1 MAIIEGIGDEIIHIA
16 IGIGVIILGML
27 AWWST
32 HIRDVALYRT
42 IVIVERN
49 RRNNNNN
56 NNVIDNN
63 HQTEPLGGIPVSRS
77 VHTTLRT
84 FNETESEVDNAPN
97 EEEEVSPLSELDN
110 QEEEEEGG
118 PTPPQPSLQS
128 ERPLLVGD
136 YVNPSLQNPP
146 TPDTPD
152 QETDTPASVGEG
164 GSSDDSDIRIRL
176 KYLNDEERVV
186 DGKLNELL
194 GDFKQRHFRSELSSN
209 KVVRL
214 IYNGHILAQDRSTL
228 GACGVFNNCVIHCL
242 VHPMRNQSHPS
253 TTEGTRR
260 QTGHAH
266 HHNHHEA
273 AANGRDGST
282 INDRGD
288 EWGDLGGI
296 FYILISIILC
306 SAWYWRF
313 QHSHLFSFTAT
324 AALSSIT
331 AIFSIFVFSI
341 TFFHNDEIPI
351 EIM

>member
-1 MAIIEGIGDEIIHIA
+1 MTIIEGIGDEIIHIGIA
-16 IGIGVIILGML
+16 IGVVILGML

-63 HQTEPLGGIPVSRS
+63 QTEPLGGIPVSRS

-84 FNETESEVDNAPN
+84 FNGIESEVDSTPIA
-97 EEEEVSPLSELDN
+97 EEASPLSEVDN
-110 QEEEEEGG
+110 QEEEEEG
-118 PTPPQPSLQS
+118 PSPQSSLQS

-146 TPDTPD
+146 SPNPPTTDNPD
-152 QETDTPASVGEG
+152 QETDTPAGGETEPG
-164 GSSDDSDIRIRL
+164 DDSEIRIRL

-194 GDFKQRHFRSELSSN
+194 GDFKKRHFRSELSSN

-242 VHPMRNQSHPS
+242 VHPRRNQSHPS
-253 TTEGTRR
+253 TNEGTRR
-260 QTGHAH
+260 QTGHAP
-266 HHNHHEA
+266 HHNQHETT
-273 AANGRDGST
+273 NGKDGGT
-282 INDRGD
+282 TNDRGD
-288 EWGDLGGI
+288 EWGDLGGK
-296 FYILISIILC
+296 
-306 SAWYWRF
+306 
-313 QHSHLFSFTAT
+313 
-324 AALSSIT
+324 
-331 AIFSIFVFSI
+331 
-341 TFFHNDEIPI
+341 
-351 EIM
+351 